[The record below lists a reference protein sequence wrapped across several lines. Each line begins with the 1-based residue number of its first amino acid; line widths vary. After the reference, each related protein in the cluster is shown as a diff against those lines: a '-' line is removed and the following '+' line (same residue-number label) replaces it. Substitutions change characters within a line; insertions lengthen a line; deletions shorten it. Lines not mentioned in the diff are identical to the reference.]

1 LMGCESMDDTGLA
14 DEVLNLGASAVG
26 GPVSIDKSDEATL
39 RLLGHWYRAHRSGR
53 PLK

>member
-1 LMGCESMDDTGLA
+1 MDDTGLA
-14 DEVLNLGASAVG
+14 DEVLNLGASAVVG
-26 GPVSIDKSDEATL
+26 WRDPVSIDVSDEATL